1 MTQQQTTIFP
11 AHIFREYDIR
21 GLADR
26 EIDEHFAYRLGL
38 AFADMLDAASAAPV
52 IVGRDVRLSGPALQA
67 AAIRGLTDAGR
78 DVIDIG
84 VTPTPLAYF
93 SVFQQNAAGC
103 LQVTA
108 SHNPG
113 EYNGFKMMRGKES
126 LHGEDLQQLMRR
138 MQNIDHSL
146 VAEQGTCRHMDIIAD
161 YIDAIADDCRLSRPL
176 KVAIDAGNGPSG
188 IVAAPFYRRL
198 GCDVVEL
205 YCEPDG
211 RFPHHHPDPS
221 IADNLQ
227 DLTSTVRTQHCDLG
241 IAFDGDGDRI
251 GVVDENGTIIAGDM
265 LLLLLARPLLQ
276 QHPGA
281 TIISEVKSSCHL
293 YRGIREAGGTAL
305 MWRTG
310 HSPIKA
316 KMRQTGALLAGEMSG
331 HMFFADRFFGFDDA
345 TYAGARIMQV
355 LAAQDGPLSALLH
368 DVPASLT
375 TPEIRIPCSDAEKFR
390 IVDTAIAHFQAQ
402 GFPVITIDGM
412 RLELSED
419 CWGLLRASNTQ
430 PALVMRFEA
439 PDATR
444 MQQIR
449 DLIEHWLEQHLSA

>member
-1 MTQQQTTIFP
+1 MIRQLTTFP
-11 AHIFREYDIR
+11 AHVFREYDIR
-21 GLADR
+21 GLANS
-26 EIDEHFAYRLGL
+26 EIDEDFAYRLGV
-38 AFADMLDAASAAPV
+38 AFARLLDTYPSAPV

-67 AAIRGLTDAGR
+67 AVIRGITTAGR
-78 DVIDIG
+78 HVIDIG

-93 SVFQQNAAGC
+93 SVFQHDAAGC

-113 EYNGFKMMRGKES
+113 EYNGFKMMCGKKS
-126 LHGEDLQQLMRR
+126 LHGKDLQQLMRQ
-138 MQNIDHSL
+138 MQHGGD
-146 VAEQGTCRHMDIIAD
+146 APTTTAGTCRHMDIIAD
-161 YIDAIADDCRLSRPL
+161 YIEAIADDCRLSRPL

-198 GCDVVEL
+198 GCEVVEL

-211 RFPHHHPDPS
+211 RFPNHHPDPS
-221 IADNLQ
+221 IADNLH
-227 DLTSTVRTQHCDLG
+227 DLAATVRAQHCDLG

-251 GVVDENGTIIAGDM
+251 GVVDENGTMIAGDM

-281 TIISEVKSSCHL
+281 TIISEVKASCRL

-316 KMRQTGALLAGEMSG
+316 RMRQTGALLAGEMSG

-355 LAAQDGPLSALLH
+355 LAAQNRPLSTLLQ
-368 DVPASLT
+368 DVPPLLT
-375 TPEIRIPCSDAEKFR
+375 TPEIRIPCSDAKKFHL
-390 IVDTAIAHFQAQ
+390 VDMAITHFQAQ
-402 GFPVITIDGM
+402 GYHVITIDGM

-439 PDATR
+439 PDAIR
-444 MQQIR
+444 MRQIR
-449 DLIEHWLEQHLSA
+449 SLIEHWLKTQLSA